1 MTDENLKLALQ
12 LNNKKIN
19 DEINNVISYLN
30 AFATNQKILHEN
42 IDDSL
47 NSLNSELS
55 SSNANLL
62 YKISLVNTQLNDLS
76 YALNNALETH
86 ISDTVV
92 HITQEERNKWNS
104 IANYTDN
111 TVKSHAENLVIHVTQ
126 EDKDLWNAS
135 LQNAKDYAKSLF
147 DQVTNFNI
155 VKCQTLPTE
164 NIQTMTI
171 YFLQIDP
178 EQDDLYEE
186 YMYIDNAWEKIGN
199 TRIDLSDYVT
209 KALLQSEIDTVNQT
223 ITTKESTINQTIL
236 DKETAINLSISN
248 LESKHDSDIQDI
260 NDLIDN
266 LESDIDDLD
275 SDINASITEQIE
287 QVTQLIEALETKHD
301 QDIQNINT
309 DLTNNY
315 QPKLHEH
322 NNKTLL
328 DKLSIDANNNLLYDG
343 AKVCNLTGLATLNDL
358 TSYALKT
365 DLHEHDNKAL
375 LDKFSVDS
383 NGNLLFDNNPIIDSS
398 AYATPTDVANAIS
411 NALLSYV
418 TNTNLVNTLNNY
430 ALKTDIPTIPD
441 LTPYALKT
449 DIPSAPDLSPYAL
462 KSEIPTI
469 PDLTDYALKSDIPDL
484 PDLSSLHKHDN
495 KEILDKLSKDED
507 DNLLFDGN
515 PISTGVSSRERN
527 AIQKLEDGLY
537 VPLQTNNEIYS
548 AQEEISG
555 KWIDNSDVY
564 TITKMFTVNDSINQQ
579 IAHGISINSI
589 IQFHAHII
597 HNGNCI
603 NLNYYNGTDFID
615 CQINDT
621 NILLNKSTANLFN
634 NDKLHIYVKYVKQ
647 NSNYYTSDNKYILT
661 SDDKIF
667 TAF

>member
-47 NSLNSELS
+47 SSLDSALS

-76 YALNNALETH
+76 YALNNAIETH

-92 HITQEERNKWNS
+92 HITQDERNKWNS

-164 NIQTMTI
+164 DIQTMTI

-178 EQDDLYEE
+178 EQNDLYEE

-209 KALLQSEIDTVNQT
+209 KTLLQSEIDTINQT

-275 SDINASITEQIE
+275 SDINALITEQIE
-287 QVTQLIEALETKHD
+287 QVTQLIDTLESKHD
-301 QDIQNINT
+301 QDIQDINT

-322 NNKTLL
+322 SNKTLL

-358 TSYALKT
+358 ANYALKT
-365 DLHEHDNKAL
+365 DLHEHDNKTL

-383 NGNLLFDNNPIIDSS
+383 NGNLLFDNSPIIDSS
-398 AYATPTDVANAIS
+398 AYVTSTDVANAIS
-411 NALLSYV
+411 NALLNYV

-430 ALKTDIPTIPD
+430 ALKTDIPTVPD
-441 LTPYALKT
+441 LT
-449 DIPSAPDLSPYAL
+449 PYAL

-484 PDLSSLHKHDN
+484 PDLSSLHEHDN
-495 KEILDKLSKDED
+495 KDILDKLSEDED
-507 DNLLFDGN
+507 DNLLFNGN
-515 PISTGVSSRERN
+515 PISTNISSRERN

-564 TITKMFTVNDSINQQ
+564 TITKMFTVSDSTNQE

-603 NLNYYNGTDFID
+603 NLNYYDGTDFID
-615 CQINDT
+615 CQMNDT
-621 NILLNKSTANLFN
+621 NILLNKSTSNLFN